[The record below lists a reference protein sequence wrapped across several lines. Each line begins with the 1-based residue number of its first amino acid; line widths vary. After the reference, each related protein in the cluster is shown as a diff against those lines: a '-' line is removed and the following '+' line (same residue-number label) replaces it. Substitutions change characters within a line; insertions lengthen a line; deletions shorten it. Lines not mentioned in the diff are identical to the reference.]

1 MNNTTNN
8 TSYFKSLKNGLKKT
22 SSFLKN
28 GLKGI
33 IVSDKKRFS
42 DEEIENLEQIL
53 IEADLGVDL
62 SMSIIEEIA
71 DQKWT
76 SETEVLDFMK
86 QRLSREFLTVDR
98 DITHQSF
105 KPNIILFTG
114 INGAGKTT
122 SMSKVA
128 TYLQEKGHSVI
139 FAAADTFRAAAI
151 DQLTIWASRL
161 GIPIVKHKMGADP
174 AAVSY
179 DAVESA
185 YAKNIDY
192 VLIDTAGRLHN
203 QNHLMEELK
212 KIIRVIKTKVNPQAI
227 ETLLVLDG
235 NAGHNSFIQA
245 KIFQETIGVDGI
257 IITKLDGTAKGGVV
271 VSVEKELK
279 IPVKFI
285 GVGEK
290 QADLL
295 SFNPLN
301 FVDALF
307 SD

>member
-1 MNNTTNN
+1 MNKTN
-8 TSYFKSLKNGLKKT
+8 YFINLKNGLKKT
-22 SSFLKN
+22 SSLIKN

-33 IVSDKKRFS
+33 IGNDKKKFNE
-42 DEEIENLEQIL
+42 EEIENLEKIL
-53 IEADLGVDL
+53 IETDLGVDL
-62 SMSIIEEIA
+62 SIDIIEEIA
-71 DQKWT
+71 NQKWAD
-76 SETEVLDFMK
+76 ENEVFNFMK
-86 QRLSREFLTVDR
+86 QRISNEFLTVNR
-98 DITHQSF
+98 AIINQAS
-105 KPNIILFTG
+105 KPNVILFTG

-122 SMSKVA
+122 SMSKIA
-128 TYLQEKGHSVI
+128 TYLKEKGNSVM

-151 DQLTIWASRL
+151 EQLTIWASRL
-161 GIPIVKHKMGADP
+161 EIPIVKHKMGADP
-174 AAVSY
+174 AAVAY

-212 KIIRVIKTKVNPQAI
+212 KIIRVIKAKITSQAI

-245 KIFQETIGVDGI
+245 KTFQEVIGVDGI

-285 GVGEK
+285 GIGEK
-290 QADLL
+290 QEDLL
-295 SFNPLN
+295 LFHPQN

-307 SD
+307 AD